1 MKKALRGGV
10 SQYRLEYT
18 AEQIKEEALSLRVN
32 MTLSPVT
39 VYHILYRRYMRVKR
53 DPQLLVL
60 SRKSPHL
67 KTLVELITGGL
78 SLRYE
83 SLTPGVSVRYTRKVN
98 RDTRTLHMKLIERLA
113 NDPDLTLV
121 NTEDKIDEET
131 GAATRVFSY
140 EDKNDPDVL
149 SLTLV
154 VGLGN

>member
-78 SLRYE
+78 S
-83 SLTPGVSVRYTRKVN
+83 
-98 RDTRTLHMKLIERLA
+98 
-113 NDPDLTLV
+113 
-121 NTEDKIDEET
+121 
-131 GAATRVFSY
+131 
-140 EDKNDPDVL
+140 
-149 SLTLV
+149 
-154 VGLGN
+154 